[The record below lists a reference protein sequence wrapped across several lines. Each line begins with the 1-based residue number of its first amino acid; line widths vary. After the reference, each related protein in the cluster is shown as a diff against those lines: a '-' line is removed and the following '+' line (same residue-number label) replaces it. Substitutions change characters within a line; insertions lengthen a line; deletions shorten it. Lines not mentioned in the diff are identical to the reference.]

1 MIRLF
6 LIIISFMFALSIE
19 TLAHQGV
26 PSEIVNR
33 IPNPLPGAA
42 GRRKLPAVIALGKR
56 LFEKET
62 FAGNGRTCATCHA
75 ASENFALSPAD
86 VRRRSSGDA
95 LFVFERFP
103 GLEGLENGD
112 ALRTKALILE
122 NVDGFDQP
130 GVLRAVPHIFG
141 LGETVRPEGNHPLT
155 HATGWGGDGSPGD
168 GSLRNFAV
176 GAVVQHFTR
185 SLDRIL
191 DVDFR
196 MPTAEELDAME
207 AFQLSIGRQTT
218 PIVDPNIP
226 GFLVFDDLNVTAGQ
240 VLFAGMPSRQGT
252 RRCSGCHTGGGAL
265 NDVGQNE
272 QRANGNE
279 VSPDAPTCFF
289 PTAPGDGGFGDGDRF
304 GRIEIV
310 DRSNF
315 CTNGVS
321 GPVTFRGNRFF
332 STQTAIEAAD
342 TLPAFH
348 DNSAN
353 SLEEVV
359 DFYRSDV
366 FNASITGAGNGFVI
380 NDAQRDQIALFM
392 RVMNVLENI
401 RSALHALPI
410 GVVRPDAATA
420 RRDVADA
427 IRVLSQGNLRAYETT
442 ALPALVSAKRLLRIN
457 QIDLARTELD
467 RARGLIA
474 R

>member
-1 MIRLF
+1 MLKF
-6 LIIISFMFALSIE
+6 LAVVAIGL
-19 TLAHQGV
+19 TLAPDVSAHQGV
-26 PSEIVNR
+26 PPEIVNR
-33 IPNPLPGAA
+33 IPRPLPGAA
-42 GRRKLPAVIALGKR
+42 GRLRLPSQIALGKR

-62 FAGNGRTCATCHA
+62 FGGNGRTCATCHA
-75 ASENFALSPAD
+75 EEENFALSPAD
-86 VRRRSSGDA
+86 VRRRPPGDA

-103 GLEGLENGD
+103 GLEGLENGE
-112 ALRTKALILE
+112 ALREKALILE
-122 NVDGFDQP
+122 NVDGFLQP
-130 GVLRAVPHIFG
+130 GVLRAVPHIMG
-141 LGETVRPEGNHPLT
+141 LGQSINPEDNHPLT
-155 HATGWGGDGSPGD
+155 HATGWGGDGSPGN

-196 MPTAEELDAME
+196 MPTAEELEAME

-218 PIVDPNIP
+218 PVIDPNIP
-226 GFLVFDDLNVTAGQ
+226 GFLVFSDTNVTDGQ
-240 VLFAGMPSRQGT
+240 TLFAGMRSRKGT

-265 NDVGQNE
+265 NDVGENE

-279 VSPDAPTCFF
+279 VSAGAPTCFF
-289 PTAPGDGGFGDGDRF
+289 PSAPGDGGFGDGQRF
-304 GRIEIV
+304 GTIETR
-310 DRSNF
+310 DRSTF
-315 CTNGVS
+315 CTNGAT

-366 FNASITGAGNGFVI
+366 FNDSITGAGNGFLI
-380 NDAQRDQIALFM
+380 DDRERDQIALFM

-401 RSALHALPI
+401 RSALQALPV

-427 IRVLSQGNLRAYETT
+427 IKVLGQGNLRAYETT
-442 ALPALVSAKRLLRIN
+442 ALPALVSAQQLLRVN
-457 QIDLARTELD
+457 QTALARAELE

-474 R
+474 H